1 VASDLQ
7 TQNVQVEAL
16 QSKKASFQSQVQ
28 RLEDEREILLS
39 ERQSQQQRL
48 NTLSER
54 YAERGW
60 ATDQQAVE
68 RVEGQIDELQGE
80 ISSVNSEISA
90 KTDSVFSIEQQV
102 IEVRTSDSDVRNKL
116 GPLLFV
122 SRAFGADMDTAVTWF
137 IGFLIF
143 VFDPMAVVLIVAFNM
158 ATGFEKPEERSQKGV
173 NEDTTQ
179 DGLENELERDE
190 SDFDKEIGFAPPE
203 EPSKSSGI
211 KKEPDYRDRIQRMVD
226 VASVANDAKPEE
238 QSVEIQPKEESN
250 VYGDKI
256 TEKDQLDEIMKDL
269 EERDDI
275 SEEDVDEVL
284 RKYLGEEKDEDHTT
298 YATEFK
304 GEKKYKTSPSGGMRI
319 ERKD

>member
-1 VASDLQ
+1 
-7 TQNVQVEAL
+7 
-16 QSKKASFQSQVQ
+16 
-28 RLEDEREILLS
+28 
-39 ERQSQQQRL
+39 
-48 NTLSER
+48 
-54 YAERGW
+54 
-60 ATDQQAVE
+60 
-68 RVEGQIDELQGE
+68 
-80 ISSVNSEISA
+80 
-90 KTDSVFSIEQQV
+90 
-102 IEVRTSDSDVRNKL
+102 
-116 GPLLFV
+116 
-122 SRAFGADMDTAVTWF
+122 MDTAVTWF

-238 QSVEIQPKEESN
+238 QSVDIQPKEESN